1 MDDGEHNSKRGVS
14 HIVILTLIMILN
26 VSQTGGF
33 DVEIEN
39 MRQEGLE
46 KFDISIFAEERVE
59 YIHSR
64 ITLKPLISSI
74 EYGSK
79 MSEEFGVRA
88 NSSFGRI
95 LSSRIVKMVE
105 KVEKRLLRMY
115 GRKLSKR
122 ERRKR
127 AIEIVG
133 NLISKLF
140 GNPGP
145 EDWKQNTRNIVAM
158 KEAIERQLAN
168 SVILHHDID
177 QNRHAINTQNENL
190 KLVSREV
197 INNKNRLTNVD
208 NALSELESYLEL
220 ESMYESIEDILESL
234 EDIRRDAKMGRCN
247 EKGLDPDFLIEHL
260 RQIESNKAGIAPIF
274 ASWEWQ
280 KYYSNEMC
288 TIAVHGEEIWITMR
302 IPIINLAEQLVRAIP
317 LSNQRWIKIKT
328 SDLGIETELFKLKQL
343 DTYTLV
349 TKANLETCSKLGTS
363 RVCNIRKT
371 KFRES
376 NPYIVPLDI
385 GHGRIV
391 LVTNVS
397 ATDIEVKS
405 VCEKETESIQLKSHS
420 VIRIPEKCALVS
432 KSFEISKAVANS
444 ELTERLNIGT
454 VDRITVH
461 RMADTK
467 GSKTKAFE
475 IGSLGNLTDSREF
488 ESNNNATIDMLKSI
502 KNSTPGNSES
512 LLIASSSSLASL
524 LIGLIL
530 VLIIIRCSRHCGSK
544 RENMNGQVVVVV
556 DETKSN
562 VRKIEQDI
570 ESANRNEVNAESAI
584 NAKDNNDLET
594 ENKKPAF
601 QRKH

>member
-1 MDDGEHNSKRGVS
+1 MDDGEHNSKRGIS
-14 HIVILTLIMILN
+14 HFVILTLFMILS

-64 ITLKPLISSI
+64 ITLKPLINSI
-74 EYGSK
+74 EYGRR
-79 MSEEFGVRA
+79 MSVEFSVRA

-95 LSSRIVKMVE
+95 LSSRIVKLVE
-105 KVEKRLLRMY
+105 KVEKRILSMY
-115 GRKLSKR
+115 GRKLTRR

-127 AIEIVG
+127 ALEIVG

-158 KEAIERQLAN
+158 KEAIERQMAN

-177 QNRHAINTQNENL
+177 QNRHAINAQNENL
-190 KLVSREV
+190 KHVSREV

-288 TIAVHGEEIWITMR
+288 TIAVHDDEIWITMR

-317 LSNQRWIKIKT
+317 LSNQRWLKTKT

-349 TKANLETCSKLGTS
+349 TKVNLETCSKLGTS

-376 NPYIVPLDI
+376 NPYIAPLDI

-391 LVTNVS
+391 LVTNVTEIDFE
-397 ATDIEVKS
+397 AKS
-405 VCEKETESIQLKSHS
+405 VCERETESVQLNSHS
-420 VIRIPEKCALVS
+420 VIRIPEKCTIVS
-432 KSFEISKAVANS
+432 KSFEISKAVTNS
-444 ELTERLNIGT
+444 DLTERLNIGT
-454 VDRITVH
+454 VDKIKVH
-461 RMADTK
+461 RMAVTK
-467 GSKTKAFE
+467 DSETKTMQ
-475 IGSLGNLTDSREF
+475 IGSWGNLTDSREF
-488 ESNNNATIDMLKSI
+488 ELNNNATIDKLKSI
-502 KNSTPGNSES
+502 KNITPGNSES
-512 LLIASSSSLASL
+512 ILIASSSSLASL
-524 LIGLIL
+524 LVGLIL
-530 VLIIIRCSRHCGSK
+530 VLIILRCSRRCGSK
-544 RENMNGQVVVVV
+544 REKMNGQVVVVV

-562 VRKIEQDI
+562 VRKIDQDS
-570 ESANRNEVNAESAI
+570 ESANLNEVNAESA
-584 NAKDNNDLET
+584 NSKDNMCLET
-594 ENKKPAF
+594 ENKKPLF

>member
-1 MDDGEHNSKRGVS
+1 MDDGEHYSKRGVS
-14 HIVILTLIMILN
+14 HISILTFIVILNL
-26 VSQTGGF
+26 SQTESF

-64 ITLKPLISSI
+64 ISLKPLINSI
-74 EYGSK
+74 EYGSR
-79 MSEEFGVRA
+79 MSVEFGTRA

-95 LSSRIVKMVE
+95 LSSRLVKMVE
-105 KVEKRLLRMY
+105 KVEKRLTRMY
-115 GRKLSKR
+115 GQKLRKR

-177 QNRHAINTQNENL
+177 QNRHAINAQNENL
-190 KLVSREV
+190 KHVAREV
-197 INNKNRLTNVD
+197 TNNKNRLTNVD

-234 EDIRRDAKMGRCN
+234 EDISRDAKMGRCN

-260 RQIESNKAGIAPIF
+260 RIIESNKAGIAPIF

-288 TIAVHGEEIWITMR
+288 TIAVHEEEIWITMR

-317 LSNQRWIKIKT
+317 LSSQRWIKMKT
-328 SDLGIETELFKLKQL
+328 NDLGIETELFKLKQL

-376 NPYIVPLDI
+376 NPYTAPLDI

-391 LVTNVS
+391 LVTNVTE
-397 ATDIEVKS
+397 TDIEAKS

-420 VIRIPEKCALVS
+420 VIRVPDKCSVLS
-432 KSFEISKAVANS
+432 KSFEVSKVVFNS
-444 ELTERLNIGT
+444 DVTERLNIGT
-454 VDRITVH
+454 VDKITIH
-461 RMADTK
+461 KMADNK
-467 GSKTKAFE
+467 ELKTKTIE
-475 IGSLGNLTDSREF
+475 IGPLDNVTDNREF
-488 ESNNNATIDMLKSI
+488 ELNNNATIDMLKSI

-512 LLIASSSSLASL
+512 MLIASSSSLASL
-524 LIGLIL
+524 LVGLIL
-530 VLIIIRCSRHCGSK
+530 VLIILKCTKHCGSK
-544 RENMNGQVVVVV
+544 RESMNGQVVVVV
-556 DETKSN
+556 DEKKSN
-562 VRKIEQDI
+562 ERTLEQDA
-570 ESANRNEVNAESAI
+570 EPATHNEVNAESTK
-584 NAKDNNDLET
+584 NAKDSNDPQSES
-594 ENKKPAF
+594 KKPLF

>member
-1 MDDGEHNSKRGVS
+1 MDDGEHYTKRGLT
-14 HIVILTLIMILN
+14 HTLILTFIVITNL
-26 VSQTGGF
+26 SQTDSF
-33 DVEIEN
+33 DVEIES

-64 ITLKPLISSI
+64 ITLKPLIHSI
-74 EYGSK
+74 EYGSR
-79 MSEEFGVRA
+79 MSVEFGKQA

-95 LSSRIVKMVE
+95 LSSRIVKMVG
-105 KVEKRLLRMY
+105 KVEKRLFRMY
-115 GRKLSKR
+115 GQKLRKR

-145 EDWKQNTRNIVAM
+145 EDWKQNTKNIVAM
-158 KEAIERQLAN
+158 KDAIDRQRAN
-168 SVILHHDID
+168 SVILHRDID
-177 QNRHAINTQNENL
+177 QNRHAINAQNENL
-190 KLVSREV
+190 KYVAREV
-197 INNKNRLTNVD
+197 TNNNNRLTNVD

-234 EDIRRDAKMGRCN
+234 EDISRDAKMGRCN

-260 RQIESNKAGIAPIF
+260 RLIESNKAGIAPIF

-280 KYYSNEMC
+280 KYYSYEMC
-288 TIAVHGEEIWITMR
+288 TIAVHEEELWITMR

-317 LSNQRWIKIKT
+317 LSNQRWIKMKT

-349 TKANLETCSKLGTS
+349 TKSNLETCSKLGTS

-376 NPYIVPLDI
+376 NPYTVPLDI

-391 LVTNVS
+391 LVSNVTD
-397 ATDIEVKS
+397 TDIEAKS
-405 VCEKETESIQLKSHS
+405 VCEKVTESIHLKSRS
-420 VIRIPEKCALVS
+420 VIRVPDICSVLS
-432 KSFEISKAVANS
+432 KSFEVSKVDSNS
-444 ELTERLNIGT
+444 DITEKLNIGT
-454 VDRITVH
+454 VDKITVH
-461 RMADTK
+461 RMANTK
-467 GSKTKAFE
+467 ELKTKSFE
-475 IGSLGNLTDSREF
+475 IGSLDNATDNREF
-488 ESNNNATIDMLKSI
+488 ERNNNATIDMLKSI
-502 KNSTPGNSES
+502 KNSTPGTSES

-524 LIGLIL
+524 LVGLIL
-530 VLIIIRCSRHCGSK
+530 VLLILKCTRTCGSK

-562 VRKIEQDI
+562 ARKKDQDAETENI
-570 ESANRNEVNAESAI
+570 NELNAESAK
-584 NAKDNNDLET
+584 NAKDANDIES
-594 ENKKPAF
+594 EIKKPLF